1 MNIRDV
7 IRETDG
13 EELAALA
20 QFFVGRADD
29 ENAAGEISVDAFMQM
44 ASKMGINI
52 DKDTL
57 QSAVQSGQLGGIAD
71 MNDDKITFKSK
82 KAAELNP
89 ADQYTSMDHAKMT
102 MKQAAKRAANK
113 RK

>member
-1 MNIRDV
+1 MNIRE
-7 IRETDG
+7 IISEADG

-29 ENAAGEISVDAFMQM
+29 ENAAGELSVDAFMQM

-52 DKDTL
+52 DRDTL
-57 QSAVQSGQLGGIAD
+57 QQAVQSGQLGGIAD
-71 MNDDKITFKSK
+71 MNDDKIVFKSK

-89 ADQYTSMDHAKMT
+89 QNMSIDHAKMT

>member
-1 MNIRDV
+1 MNIRDI
-7 IRETDG
+7 IREADG

-29 ENAAGEISVDAFMQM
+29 ENAAGEISVDAFIQM

-57 QSAVQSGQLGGIAD
+57 QDAVTQGLLGGVAD
-71 MNDDKITFKSK
+71 MNDEKIVFKSK
-82 KAAELNP
+82 KQAELNP
-89 ADQYTSMDHAKMT
+89 QGMSMDHAKMT
-102 MKQAAKRAANK
+102 MQQAAKRAANK